1 MVPRKS
7 RNAAMRSDRSDRG
20 ARATR
25 RGTTGSIAPRDEM
38 GSVPG
43 DGKDASAAAKAS
55 ADEKELLARGIRADR
70 SADDPKQ
77 SLLDALGDYMVLC
90 GGDPIDDKWRVEMK
104 MRTNGGTAGSY
115 DVYYFNPEN
124 VRFRSRAEA
133 VRHYGLTPINAPKTA
148 SRSQPGGGGGGGGG
162 GRKPGE
168 TLEQVKAR
176 RDALEVRRVMDRM
189 LGKVEHLVSVAANAE
204 RREAER
210 AAARAEKAAKEAEE
224 KAAREA
230 KRAAEKAERD
240 KQKEKE
246 KEEKEKERALV
257 EQKRLEEKAAREAE
271 KEARKEEREK
281 EKKERA
287 EAREEEKREKEK
299 AREARERRKAEDAE
313 AKVRE
318 MAEAK
323 VKGRW
328 LRLPE
333 TPRED
338 GEGEE
343 VGARKKGPGTPP
355 LAFSSRAFPTPNSS
369 APSEIHPPK
378 PVTDSRAAV
387 VPDALLISDPAF
399 AGDAFEVW
407 SFMDRFREVLF
418 AENAAAAE
426 GARSSGDAASRGKR
440 KRAKKKSKKAKALAA
455 AAAAER
461 ARDERAPFSC
471 MPPTP
476 HALACAMMSDEDE
489 TAAAAVVGALLRP
502 LLAQHAAA
510 TTAAEAWASA
520 LKLAPFREAF
530 FGADSSDSSI
540 QKDTKKIS
548 ENVATCLEHG
558 DVCWQEFLRRYLR
571 GAASAMASP
580 PEGGLLGST
589 ARAAADAGETVC
601 RWVVTG
607 GPTCAPTVPETGTV
621 LPPWA
626 AAVMAADMERA
637 PRPPAPMSAKADAE
651 ALVLCEAELYALG
664 GDALEGP
671 ERSLGDD
678 ETQDAVDERR
688 REALATLKR
697 AADLHVTNA
706 VRQCVR
712 VLAHEEAFRAP
723 AVSRKASRSHPGGG
737 PSGASSVPGYASV
750 AGGAGF
756 VTAARARYPR
766 VCDYE
771 TIDARAAA
779 GVYEVQAL
787 TLPNT
792 QPTDAFLLED
802 AAECGELLR
811 AAEAPKNA
819 PRVVREKLEKAFK
832 RGAPETD
839 SVPMAE
845 DNTMENAKD
854 DGKDTQKDDDDVVVI
869 RGRVYT
875 LFGPKAGALPKAAW
889 DDGCVCCGGDAVGGG
904 VVLLCERCD
913 GEYHAR
919 CLSPPLSAVPED
931 AWFCPACEREERGGK
946 EGKEA
951 SEAPPATVS
960 RYVRRALEGTR
971 LFLDASGALCSVRG
985 STKART
991 RQADRYLR
999 LASGLTSKGGWAG
1012 LTPGQRMEILKEL
1025 AHHLLECAPVR
1036 RNLDESE
1043 KKGNEARDALR
1054 RHVRDWPSFWKHGI
1068 GSAEAAVIVADARA
1082 KAEALEEQAE
1092 KRDAEAKRAKKAA
1105 EAKEKKA
1112 RLGDGEENADELPDS
1127 DDDAEEMGHDA
1138 DDDADDDEDAGG
1150 IKKSQKD
1157 GQTKSYRV
1165 RMAGADAA
1173 RACLPTVAETEGRA
1187 RWQARWHELEG
1198 NLRNS
1203 SSRLPAFGLDRA
1215 GRAYWLV
1222 GPWGE
1227 LVCQPAGGDAGA
1239 RACAPLGPGAA
1250 GGGGKKRK
1258 RKAGA
1263 GKDDDDEDEDGD
1275 DGDDDAAGDDDAGD
1289 AFERRSALT
1298 AAANA
1303 LPSVAGG
1310 GKDVEEAPWGAYSG
1324 ANAVASFAASL
1335 DRDGKREGAL
1345 WTQLERRFGAP
1356 AFFSPTKDE
1365 DAKDEKDE
1373 SASISDARE
1382 EEGEGGSDDE
1392 EEDDEAEETVPKE
1405 LELSRELETVP
1416 RAPPATWAKLHL
1428 ATKKEKH
1435 SASASPSEKNRAD
1448 ARAASA
1454 AAALETARSMLL
1466 QFDAVIPKSDAS
1478 SSASRHASEVLASAS
1493 ATRARGDPR
1502 RRRAWRAMVTRA
1514 TTPLQLAMA
1523 TCLLEQALRRE
1534 CFKPE
1539 WLPWSSPAPALRA
1552 AAEEDPVAAAAAVLL
1567 RAKTLR
1573 RAVHWPAL
1581 RAPARSAARA
1591 AATESPPA
1599 PTMTREERNARRA
1612 AAAAEAAVAAAIAA
1626 SAAETGADVEIP
1638 ASAFSG

>member
-1 MVPRKS
+1 
-7 RNAAMRSDRSDRG
+7 
-20 ARATR
+20 
-25 RGTTGSIAPRDEM
+25 M

-162 GRKPGE
+162 GGRKPGE

-240 KQKEKE
+240 KQKQKE

-355 LAFSSRAFPTPNSS
+355 LAFSSRAFQNSPNSS

-378 PVTDSRAAV
+378 PSVTDSRAAV

-426 GARSSGDAASRGKR
+426 GARSSGASASCGKR

-510 TTAAEAWASA
+510 TTANEAWASA

-530 FGADSSDSSI
+530 FGENASDSSR
-540 QKDTKKIS
+540 QKDTKKVS
-548 ENVATCLEHG
+548 ENVSTCLDNG

-671 ERSLGDD
+671 ERSSGDD
-678 ETQDAVDERR
+678 DEQDAVDERR

-723 AVSRKASRSHPGGG
+723 AVSRKASRSHPQPG

-787 TLPNT
+787 TLPKT
-792 QPTDAFLLED
+792 QPLDAFLQED
-802 AAECGELLR
+802 AAECGELLH

-819 PRVVREKLEKAFK
+819 PRVVREKLEKARK
-832 RGAPETD
+832 RGAPEED

-854 DGKDTQKDDDDVVVI
+854 DAKDAQKDDDDVVVI

-889 DDGCVCCGGDAVGGG
+889 DDGCLCCGGDAVGGG

-931 AWFCPACEREERGGK
+931 AWFCPACERSRG
-946 EGKEA
+946 EQESEA
-951 SEAPPATVS
+951 SEAPPAPS

-971 LFLDASGALCSVRG
+971 LFADASGALCSVRG

-991 RQADRYLR
+991 RQADRYLS
-999 LASGLTSKGGWAG
+999 LASRLTSKGGWAG

-1025 AHHLLECAPVR
+1025 THHLLECAPVR

-1112 RLGDGEENADELPDS
+1112 RLGDGEENADETPDS

-1138 DDDADDDEDAGG
+1138 DDDADDDEDAGVT
-1150 IKKSQKD
+1150 KKGQKD
-1157 GQTKSYRV
+1157 GQSKSYRV

-1203 SSRLPAFGLDRA
+1203 SSRLTAAGLDRA

-1263 GKDDDDEDEDGD
+1263 GKDDDDEDDDGD

-1310 GKDVEEAPWGAYSG
+1310 GKDVQEAPWGAYSG

-1428 ATKKEKH
+1428 ATKKEGKARRRRRAKKIEPTLAPPPPPPRWRPRARCSCSSTPSSRKATRLRPRLVTRRRCSPRLRRRARARRPQAPQSVARDGHARDH
-1435 SASASPSEKNRAD
+1435 SAAARDGDVPPGAGAAQGVLQAGVVALVLPR
-1448 ARAASA
+1448 ARAASRRRGGPRRGGGCGA
-1454 AAALETARSMLL
+1454 AAGQDAAPRRALAGAPGAGALR
-1466 QFDAVIPKSDAS
+1466 
-1478 SSASRHASEVLASAS
+1478 
-1493 ATRARGDPR
+1493 RARGGDGVAAGADDDARGAQRAAR
-1502 RRRAWRAMVTRA
+1502 RRRRGGGCRRGDRGVRGGDWRGRRDSRLGVQRVSRA
-1514 TTPLQLAMA
+1514 TKSERQ
-1523 TCLLEQALRRE
+1523 RRRRRDE
-1534 CFKPE
+1534 NKF
-1539 WLPWSSPAPALRA
+1539 LPR
-1552 AAEEDPVAAAAAVLL
+1552 
-1567 RAKTLR
+1567 
-1573 RAVHWPAL
+1573 
-1581 RAPARSAARA
+1581 
-1591 AATESPPA
+1591 
-1599 PTMTREERNARRA
+1599 
-1612 AAAAEAAVAAAIAA
+1612 
-1626 SAAETGADVEIP
+1626 
-1638 ASAFSG
+1638 

>member
-1 MVPRKS
+1 
-7 RNAAMRSDRSDRG
+7 
-20 ARATR
+20 
-25 RGTTGSIAPRDEM
+25 M

-162 GRKPGE
+162 GGRKPGE

-240 KQKEKE
+240 KQKQKE

-355 LAFSSRAFPTPNSS
+355 LAFSSRAFQNSPNSS

-378 PVTDSRAAV
+378 PSVTDSRAAV

-426 GARSSGDAASRGKR
+426 GARSSGASASCGKR

-510 TTAAEAWASA
+510 TTANEAWASA

-530 FGADSSDSSI
+530 FGENDKADSSR
-540 QKDTKKIS
+540 QKDTKKSS
-548 ENVATCLEHG
+548 ENVSTCLDNG

-678 ETQDAVDERR
+678 DEQDAVDERR

-723 AVSRKASRSHPGGG
+723 AVSRKASRSHPQPG

-787 TLPNT
+787 TLPKT
-792 QPTDAFLLED
+792 QPLDAFLQED
-802 AAECGELLR
+802 AAECGELLH

-819 PRVVREKLEKAFK
+819 PRVVREKLEKARK
-832 RGAPETD
+832 RGAPEED

-854 DGKDTQKDDDDVVVI
+854 DAKDAQKDEDDVVVI

-889 DDGCVCCGGDAVGGG
+889 DDGCLCCGGDAVGGG

-931 AWFCPACEREERGGK
+931 AWFCPACERSRG
-946 EGKEA
+946 EQESEA
-951 SEAPPATVS
+951 SEAPPAPS

-971 LFLDASGALCSVRG
+971 LFADASGALCSVRG

-991 RQADRYLR
+991 RQADRYLS
-999 LASGLTSKGGWAG
+999 LASRLTSKGGWAG

-1025 AHHLLECAPVR
+1025 THHLLECAPVR

-1112 RLGDGEENADELPDS
+1112 RLGDGEENADETPDS

-1138 DDDADDDEDAGG
+1138 DDDADDDEDAGVT
-1150 IKKSQKD
+1150 KKGQKD
-1157 GQTKSYRV
+1157 GQSKSYRV

-1203 SSRLPAFGLDRA
+1203 SSRLPAAGLDRA

-1263 GKDDDDEDEDGD
+1263 GKDDDDEDDDGD

-1310 GKDVEEAPWGAYSG
+1310 GKDVRKRPGARTRERTPSRPSRLRWTATGRGRARSG
-1324 ANAVASFAASL
+1324 RSSSAGSA
-1335 DRDGKREGAL
+1335 
-1345 WTQLERRFGAP
+1345 RRL
-1356 AFFSPTKDE
+1356 FFPRRRTKTR
-1365 DAKDEKDE
+1365 KT
-1373 SASISDARE
+1373 RR
-1382 EEGEGGSDDE
+1382 
-1392 EEDDEAEETVPKE
+1392 T
-1405 LELSRELETVP
+1405 
-1416 RAPPATWAKLHL
+1416 RAPPSRTRAK
-1428 ATKKEKH
+1428 KKAK
-1435 SASASPSEKNRAD
+1435 
-1448 ARAASA
+1448 AAP
-1454 AAALETARSMLL
+1454 TTRRRTMRRKRRSR
-1466 QFDAVIPKSDAS
+1466 KS
-1478 SSASRHASEVLASAS
+1478 SSSRESSRRF
-1493 ATRARGDPR
+1493 RARRRRRGRSFISRRKKKGKARR
-1502 RRRAWRAMVTRA
+1502 RRRAKKIEPTLAPPPPPPRWRPRARCSCSSTPSSRKATRLRPRLVTRRRCS
-1514 TTPLQLAMA
+1514 PR
-1523 TCLLEQALRRE
+1523 LRR
-1534 CFKPE
+1534 
-1539 WLPWSSPAPALRA
+1539 R
-1552 AAEEDPVAAAAAVLL
+1552 
-1567 RAKTLR
+1567 
-1573 RAVHWPAL
+1573 
-1581 RAPARSAARA
+1581 ARA
-1591 AATESPPA
+1591 ATPGAAKRGARWSRARPLRCSSRWRRASWSRRCAGSASSRSGCPGPPPRPRCEPPPRRTPSRRRLRCCCGPRRCAA
-1599 PTMTREERNARRA
+1599 PCTGRRSGRRRAPPRARRRR
-1612 AAAAEAAVAAAIAA
+1612 
-1626 SAAETGADVEIP
+1626 SRRRRRR
-1638 ASAFSG
+1638 

>member
-1 MVPRKS
+1 
-7 RNAAMRSDRSDRG
+7 
-20 ARATR
+20 
-25 RGTTGSIAPRDEM
+25 M

-104 MRTNGGTAGSY
+104 MRTNGGTAGSF

-162 GRKPGE
+162 SRKPGE

-240 KQKEKE
+240 KQKQKE
-246 KEEKEKERALV
+246 KEEKERERALV

-318 MAEAK
+318 TAEAK
-323 VKGRW
+323 RKGRW
-328 LRLPE
+328 LRLPT

-343 VGARKKGPGTPP
+343 PGAARKGPGTPP
-355 LAFSSRAFPTPNSS
+355 LAFSSRAFATEPPGPTS
-369 APSEIHPPK
+369 
-378 PVTDSRAAV
+378 TDSHSVV

-418 AENAAAAE
+418 AEDAAAAE
-426 GARSSGDAASRGKR
+426 GARSSGAAAAGGKR

-476 HALACAMMSDEDE
+476 HALASAMISDEDE

-520 LKLAPFREAF
+520 LALAPFREAF
-530 FGADSSDSSI
+530 FGAESDSSR
-540 QKDTKKIS
+540 QKDTMSSSKRL
-548 ENVATCLEHG
+548 ENG
-558 DVCWQEFLRRYLR
+558 DVAWQELLRRYLR

-607 GPTCAPTVPETGTV
+607 GPTCPPTLPETGTL
-621 LPPWA
+621 LPPAA

-651 ALVLCEAELYALG
+651 ALGLCETELYALG
-664 GDALEGP
+664 GDALFPGP
-671 ERSLGDD
+671 ERFREDKEGD
-678 ETQDAVDERR
+678 ARAIDERR
-688 REALATLKR
+688 REALALLER
-697 AADLHVTNA
+697 AADSRVTDA

-712 VLAHEEAFRAP
+712 VLAHEEAHRAP
-723 AVSRKASRSHPGGG
+723 AVSRKASRSHPGPG

-756 VTAARARYPR
+756 VTAARARFPR

-787 TLPNT
+787 TLPKT
-792 QPTDAFLLED
+792 QPLDAFLQED
-802 AAECGELLR
+802 AAECGELLH

-819 PRVVREKLEKAFK
+819 PRVVREKLEKARK
-832 RGAPETD
+832 RGAPEED
-839 SVPMAE
+839 SVPISGDVA
-845 DNTMENAKD
+845 MENANDDAKDADARKED
-854 DGKDTQKDDDDVVVI
+854 DGVVVI

-889 DDGCVCCGGDAVGGG
+889 DDGCLCCGGDAVGGG

-919 CLSPPLSAVPED
+919 CLSPPLRAVPED
-931 AWFCPACEREERGGK
+931 AWFCPACERLRGEK
-946 EGKEA
+946 ESGEEA
-951 SEAPPATVS
+951 SEAPPAAS
-960 RYVRRALEGTR
+960 LVRRALEGTR
-971 LFLDASGALCSVRG
+971 LAADASGALCSVRG

-991 RQADRYLR
+991 RQADRYLS
-999 LASGLTSKGGWAG
+999 LASRLTSKGGWAG
-1012 LTPGQRMEILKEL
+1012 LTPGQRVEILKEL
-1025 AHHLLECAPVR
+1025 THHLLECAPVR
-1036 RNLDESE
+1036 RHLDESE

-1092 KRDAEAKRAKKAA
+1092 RRDAEAKREKKAA
-1105 EAKEKKA
+1105 EKKA
-1112 RLGDGEENADELPDS
+1112 REKARGGDGGEDDAGENDGDS
-1127 DDDAEEMGHDA
+1127 DDDAEEMGNDA
-1138 DDDADDDEDAGG
+1138 DDDDENDDADGVS
-1150 IKKSQKD
+1150 KKGPRD
-1157 GQTKSYRV
+1157 GSAKSYRV
-1165 RMAGADAA
+1165 RVAGADAA
-1173 RACLPTVAETEGRA
+1173 RACLPTVDETEGRA

-1198 NLRNS
+1198 NLLRAE
-1203 SSRLPAFGLDRA
+1203 SRLPAAGLDRA

-1227 LVCQPAGGDAGA
+1227 LVCQPAGGAAGA
-1239 RACAPLGPGAA
+1239 RACAPRGPGAA

-1263 GKDDDDEDEDGD
+1263 GKDDDDDEDDNGD
-1275 DGDDDAAGDDDAGD
+1275 GDDAAGDDDATCD

-1356 AFFSPTKDE
+1356 AFFSPTRDE

-1373 SASISDARE
+1373 SASEDARE
-1382 EEGEGGSDDE
+1382 GEGEGGSDEE

-1416 RAPPATWAKLHL
+1416 RAPPATWAKLPL
-1428 ATKKEKH
+1428 ATKKEEQ
-1435 SASASPSEKNRAD
+1435 SASASASEKNRAD

-1612 AAAAEAAVAAAIAA
+1612 AAASEAAVAAAIAA
-1626 SAAETGADVEIP
+1626 SAAEAGADAEIP